1 MSFFIR
7 LFDLTTTFFFVL
19 WMLLHLFEFYDLSVI
34 CLAAVIFFAACMFGL
49 RLFVFYKITLRRVKD
64 Q

>member
-7 LFDLTTTFFFVL
+7 LFDLATTFFFAL
-19 WMLLHLFEFYDLSVI
+19 WMLLHLFEMYDLSYI

-49 RLFVFYKITLRRVKD
+49 RLFVFYKITQRRLED
-64 Q
+64 L